1 MLVSGVGAMLELR
14 IAETLLRRAPPRL
27 RQSCQTIALIFVLAA
42 LFSLLRAIYTLYQ
55 SQPIDLLTDRTLPA
69 LTFASI
75 FAITVWTFY
84 YFILNSARIELDLQ
98 ESHHNLIEA
107 ARVDYSQVARLA
119 LLEEASKRIA
129 ESLDEGEILRRTVE
143 ALVNRFGYAEAA
155 VSLLVGDDELEIAA
169 ISGTEEI
176 GFKPG
181 YRQKI
186 SEGIIGHVADKQ
198 ASYITG
204 DIEHDP
210 YYFSIGRRAGS
221 AAGVPIRD
229 EGRLL
234 GVLYIESIVP
244 DAFDQD
250 DIQTLDTLS
259 SHVLTAVQKAR
270 LYAQAQAHLHAIT
283 TLQSVSQAIL
293 SSLELQQV
301 FQTVIQL
308 LQDTFGYSYVSIYLL
323 EGDVLHLAAQV
334 GYPNELTINDIPAAR
349 GITGRSVRTKQVQ
362 FVQDVTINPDFLR
375 AALEVE
381 SEICVPLLK
390 EDKVFGVLNVEAA
403 PGHPLSENDAGILTA
418 LAGPITIAIENAR
431 LHAEVKSMALTD
443 GLTGLLNRRGFDQA
457 LKYEI
462 DRANRYHYPLA
473 LVMIDMDFFKEF
485 NDQWGHPAGDKQLK
499 EVATLLRAGIR
510 ASDFVAR
517 YGGDEFSLILP
528 HTPKSVAFAL
538 ANRLRA
544 AAEQSNP
551 DRSDGSAPAAGYTFS
566 IGVATFPEDG
576 GSEAELLLAADQAEL
591 TAKRLGKNCVCI
603 SNDNQ
608 TYPQA
613 KT

>member
-1 MLVSGVGAMLELR
+1 
-14 IAETLLRRAPPRL
+14 
-27 RQSCQTIALIFVLAA
+27 
-42 LFSLLRAIYTLYQ
+42 
-55 SQPIDLLTDRTLPA
+55 
-69 LTFASI
+69 
-75 FAITVWTFY
+75 
-84 YFILNSARIELDLQ
+84 
-98 ESHHNLIEA
+98 
-107 ARVDYSQVARLA
+107 VARLA

-143 ALVNRFGYAEAA
+143 ALVDRFGYAEAA
-155 VSLLVGDDELEIAA
+155 VSLLVGANELELTA

-181 YRQKI
+181 HRQKM
-186 SEGIIGHVADKQ
+186 SEGIIGHVAGQ
-198 ASYITG
+198 RAAYITG

-210 YYFSIGRRAGS
+210 YYFSMGKRSGS
-221 AAGVPIRD
+221 AAGVPILG

-234 GVLYIESIVP
+234 GVLYIESTVP
-244 DAFDQD
+244 EAFNQD

-259 SHVLTAVQKAR
+259 SHMLTAVQKAR
-270 LYAQAQAHLHAIT
+270 LYAQTQAHLHAIT
-283 TLQSVSQAIL
+283 TLQSMSQAIL

-301 FQTVIQL
+301 FETVIQL

-323 EGDVLHLAAQV
+323 EREVLHLAAQV
-334 GYPNELTINDIPAAR
+334 GYPNELTIRDIPATQ
-349 GITGRSVRTKQVQ
+349 GITGRSARTKQVQ
-362 FVQDVTINPDFLR
+362 FVQEVTSDPDFLR
-375 AALEVE
+375 AALEVD

-403 PGHPLSENDAGILTA
+403 PGHPLTDNDAGILTA

-431 LHAEVKSMALTD
+431 LHAEVKGLALTD

-462 DRANRYHYPLA
+462 VRANRYHYPLA
-473 LVMIDMDFFKEF
+473 LVMIDMDSFKEF
-485 NDQWGHPAGDKQLK
+485 NDRWGHPAGDKQLK
-499 EVATLLRAGIR
+499 EVADLLRGGLR

-517 YGGDEFSLILP
+517 YGGDEFALILP
-528 HTPKSVAFAL
+528 HTAKAVAFAL
-538 ANRLRA
+538 AGRLRA

-551 DRSDGSAPAAGYTFS
+551 NRSDGSGPAVGYTFS
-566 IGVATFPEDG
+566 IGVAVFPEDG

-591 TAKRLGKNCVCI
+591 SAKKLGKNRVCL
-603 SNDNQ
+603 SNDSQ
-608 TYPQA
+608 TYPPA